1 MLSVSTPP
9 ETCPEENNGHSHNT
23 QTYPHGESYAGEC
36 KNGLRHG
43 KGIYYL
49 AMVPGYKGHGKTTSF
64 PEMPPFTM
72 LSTSGRIRELF
83 AEQPEKAVE

>member
-1 MLSVSTPP
+1 
-9 ETCPEENNGHSHNT
+9 
-23 QTYPHGESYAGEC
+23 
-36 KNGLRHG
+36 
-43 KGIYYL
+43 
-49 AMVPGYKGHGKTTSF
+49 MVPGYKGHGKTTSF

>member
-1 MLSVSTPP
+1 M
-9 ETCPEENNGHSHNT
+9 EKAMQENART
-23 QTYPHGESYAGEC
+23 ACAT
-36 KNGLRHG
+36 G
-43 KGIYYL
+43 KASNNL